1 MYRRWILSSRLLFIV
16 FLYVLSETVY
26 YIREPTRDSNTLLE
40 IIVFLYIQEYVVGR
54 LTYQNFY
61 RRWV

>member
-1 MYRRWILSSRLLFIV
+1 MYRRWILSLRLLFIV

-40 IIVFLYIQEYVVGR
+40 IIYIQEYVVGR